1 MVRLKKM
8 LGDINSKECQN
19 LMYLIETQSKETLAN
34 WAIDYAY
41 EKYFPIYSINDNT
54 EELIERCKKA
64 INDKSKLPEAK
75 LAIKQMRQSA
85 KEIANEP
92 VNLAAIKAIS
102 TACATIQ
109 TPSNAFG
116 FLLYGSAAIAYFKLG
131 LESSQESY
139 DDFASNELKEAL
151 TSLQKRAIL
160 NEPKPVKIKWNC

>member
-8 LGDINSKECQN
+8 LGDINSKECQD
-19 LMYLIETQSKETLAN
+19 LMRLIETQSKETLAN

-54 EELIERCKKA
+54 DELIKICKEA

-75 LAIKQMRQSA
+75 SAIKQMRQNA
-85 KEIANEP
+85 KELTNEP
-92 VNLAAIKAIS
+92 VNLATIKAIS

-116 FLLYGSAAIAYFKLG
+116 FLLYGSAAITYFKLG
-131 LESSQESY
+131 LKDSQENY
-139 DDFASNELKEAL
+139 DNLASNELKEAL
-151 TSLQKRAIL
+151 ASLQKRAIL
-160 NEPKPVKIKWNC
+160 NESKPVKIKWNC